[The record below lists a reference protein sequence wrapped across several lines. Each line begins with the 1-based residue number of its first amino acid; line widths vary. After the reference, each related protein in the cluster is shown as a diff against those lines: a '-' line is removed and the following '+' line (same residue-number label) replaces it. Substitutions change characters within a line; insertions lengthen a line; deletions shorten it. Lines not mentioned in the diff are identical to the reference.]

1 MLFVK
6 HGLWSIF
13 RTEHPSISSGGSLY
27 PHLFQLL
34 FLQTAMLEAFSEDAA
49 RGVTRNAWPGF
60 GVIVLALFM
69 ILRAG
74 SRLKS
79 QKFWKH
85 PE

>member
-1 MLFVK
+1 
-6 HGLWSIF
+6 
-13 RTEHPSISSGGSLY
+13 
-27 PHLFQLL
+27 
-34 FLQTAMLEAFSEDAA
+34 MLEAFSEDAA